1 MIAFMDPRRADA
13 ASCLGAN
20 LVFPLWQ
27 YLCPVCKEPWRLSSW
42 IGCELLEQAAVLL
55 KVAVAE
61 ELIDGTLA
69 CVGGEPRRLG
79 PVADERLDRGTEG
92 GKIGRLVD
100 EQAVLV
106 IVDLV
111 DDAANRARD
120 DRPRV
125 RFPPAP
131 SSLEARLR
139 WGASDFFFSRRAEVS
154 RRRQS
159 RHRRP
164 VERDS
169 HSRNNRHL
177 TPKGVRHRDSAS
189 RSRPLRLRL
198 TLPAHLRSLR
208 VGRRCPSCT
217 PRLTTR
223 RRPSA
228 CRDPRHKAVPQGS
241 QQEHRPS
248 ACRPRAMPS
257 SPRWVSWQLTFS
269 SVSPVL
275 QNRGQ
280 AHRLG
285 DGAVKA
291 EDARQA
297 RSRLRCRAPGLRCD
311 RDDQMSG
318 QLR

>member
-131 SSLEARLR
+131 SSLEVRLR
-139 WGASDFFFSRRAEVS
+139 WGASDFFF
-154 RRRQS
+154 
-159 RHRRP
+159 
-164 VERDS
+164 
-169 HSRNNRHL
+169 
-177 TPKGVRHRDSAS
+177 
-189 RSRPLRLRL
+189 
-198 TLPAHLRSLR
+198 
-208 VGRRCPSCT
+208 
-217 PRLTTR
+217 
-223 RRPSA
+223 
-228 CRDPRHKAVPQGS
+228 
-241 QQEHRPS
+241 
-248 ACRPRAMPS
+248 
-257 SPRWVSWQLTFS
+257 
-269 SVSPVL
+269 
-275 QNRGQ
+275 
-280 AHRLG
+280 
-285 DGAVKA
+285 
-291 EDARQA
+291 
-297 RSRLRCRAPGLRCD
+297 
-311 RDDQMSG
+311 
-318 QLR
+318 